1 LDIAEPGPA
10 RRRRDLICA
19 LSAAVLLLTEVPP
32 ARAQASTPTARRGGL
47 SADEAPAQ
55 GGAQGNP
62 LSNPQG
68 NPNGNPHDNPPGSAQ
83 AMRRGAPGHGLAGD
97 SPGRAPDP
105 PEITVRGFG
114 PSLTREQEQE
124 AIRDGWKR

>member
-1 LDIAEPGPA
+1 MLRRLDIAEPGPA
-10 RRRRDLICA
+10 RRRRELICA

-32 ARAQASTPTARRGGL
+32 ARAQASTARRGGL

-55 GGAQGNP
+55 SGVQGSPQGSAQG
-62 LSNPQG
+62 SAQGSPQ
-68 NPNGNPHDNPPGSAQ
+68 GSAQ

-97 SPGRAPDP
+97 SPGRAPEP